1 MHPNS
6 HKPSLRINFL
16 LNTFLQILNMIA
28 PFLTAPYI
36 SRVLGVDQ
44 VGVYSYTY
52 SINYYFVMLAG
63 LGTATYGI
71 IEIAKVRDDIEERSR
86 TFWGIEIITIL
97 TSIVCIVVWIVFSVW
112 YKEYTVILLT
122 MTLYLVAVVLDV
134 SWFFLGMERVQYSVL
149 VNAFFKIMG
158 IILIFLF
165 VKSPQDLN
173 KYVFILSGTMLVGNA
188 SMWLFLPRFVTG
200 TKVTTKNLWKHIRGT
215 MLYFIPTVATSVY
228 MVLDK
233 TLIGAIT
240 HDSAQNA
247 YYEQATKI
255 INLVKTVTFTSLN
268 TLLGSRMAY
277 LFAQNQ
283 KQEIAEKRDFALEY
297 VLAIGIG
304 AGFGIMGVSRN
315 FVPIFFGPDYAQASA
330 FLILM
335 TPLIPIMGI
344 SNLIGNL
351 YYNPSG
357 RRKQSTILLLI
368 GCMVN
373 IALNAVLIPRLS
385 GPGAIVASLIA
396 EALITALYVH
406 CSRQFV
412 TGGML
417 LRSARKKVAAGL
429 VMLLYLVIAE
439 RCWGSGMFTLAAQCA
454 GGLAVYVGM
463 LAVLHDS
470 FFQNMMAKIR
480 KSR

>member
-1 MHPNS
+1 MYSHS
-6 HKPSLRINFL
+6 HKPSLRVNFV

-63 LGTATYGI
+63 LGTATYGT
-71 IEIAKVRDDIEERSR
+71 IEIAKVRDDVEERSR
-86 TFWGIEIITIL
+86 AFWGIEMITIL
-97 TSIVCIVVWIVFSVW
+97 TSTVCIVAWIAFSIC
-112 YKEYTVILLT
+112 YQAHTVILLT
-122 MTLYLVAVVLDV
+122 MTMYLVAVVFDV

-158 IILIFLF
+158 IILLFLL

-173 KYVFILSGTMLVGNA
+173 KYVFILSGTMLAGNA

-200 TKVTTKNLWKHIRGT
+200 AKVTGKTLWKHVRGT

-240 HDSAQNA
+240 HDNAQNA
-247 YYEQATKI
+247 YYEQATKVI
-255 INLVKTVTFTSLN
+255 SLVKTVTFTSLN

-304 AGFGIMGVSRN
+304 AGFGIMGVSRI
-315 FVPIFFGPDYAQASA
+315 FVPIFFGKEFTQASA

-335 TPLIPIMGI
+335 TPLIPVMGI

-373 IALNAVLIPRLS
+373 IALNAVLIPRFY
-385 GPGAIVASLIA
+385 GQGAIVASLIA
-396 EALITALYVH
+396 EVLITAMYVH
-406 CSRQFV
+406 CSREFV
-412 TGGML
+412 TGSMVF
-417 LRSARKKVAAGL
+417 RSAWKKVAAGF

-439 RCWGSGMFTLAAQCA
+439 RCWGFGLVTLAAQCI
-454 GGLAVYVGM
+454 GGLAVYLGM
-463 LAVLHDS
+463 LAVLHDP
-470 FFQNMMAKIR
+470 FLQHIRTKLR